1 MLKVKVK
8 GTVLKVKVK
17 VKVLKVNLKV
27 TLLKG
32 LRLRLR
38 FQRGL

>member
-1 MLKVKVK
+1 VLKVKVK